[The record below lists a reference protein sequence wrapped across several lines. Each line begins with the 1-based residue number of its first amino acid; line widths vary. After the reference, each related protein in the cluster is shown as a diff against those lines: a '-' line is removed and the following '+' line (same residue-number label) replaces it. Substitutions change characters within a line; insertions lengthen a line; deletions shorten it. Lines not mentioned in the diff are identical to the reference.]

1 MTTRRRQLKLV
12 HEGQYAAEVEVELI
26 YDDQGWSPYMSL
38 EDAYK
43 LDNVRDALRR
53 GDIEAAAKLGQVF
66 KLTPLIA

>member
-1 MTTRRRQLKLV
+1 MTTRRQQLKLV
-12 HEGQYAAEVEVELI
+12 HEGQYAAEVEIELI

-66 KLTPLIA
+66 KLIPLIA